1 MRRWRKISIKYY
13 RLNLEDVV
21 KKVTRILEKEDNV
34 LIAIIYGSALRRKI
48 VRDLDILIYAPGI
61 ALRDLLKLEA
71 KLEREIGIPVDL
83 ALFDQVSPRLA
94 YKALAG
100 GVKILSRN
108 NILFNAL
115 TTLAIAQIQ
124 DTQVKRVG
132 KLR

>member
-34 LIAIIYGSALRRKI
+34 LIAIIYGSAVRRKI

-71 KLEREIGIPVDL
+71 K
-83 ALFDQVSPRLA
+83 
-94 YKALAG
+94 
-100 GVKILSRN
+100 
-108 NILFNAL
+108 
-115 TTLAIAQIQ
+115 
-124 DTQVKRVG
+124 
-132 KLR
+132 